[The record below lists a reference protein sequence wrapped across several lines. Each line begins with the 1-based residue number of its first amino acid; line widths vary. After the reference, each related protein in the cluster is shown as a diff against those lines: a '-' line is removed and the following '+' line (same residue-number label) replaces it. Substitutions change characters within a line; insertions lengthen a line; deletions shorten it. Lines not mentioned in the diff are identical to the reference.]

1 MLVPSVSFREVP
13 NEADLVQS
21 YKIILSTNDLIQ
33 NEAKRRYI
41 CTYRSFLAKASKND
55 EKRRQPYKY
64 LQVGSALATINV
76 SIVRKHYQSN
86 G

>member
-33 NEAKRRYI
+33 IEAKRRYI
-41 CTYRSFLAKASKND
+41 HIDIFWRKRLKMMKRDGKHINTFKLAA
-55 EKRRQPYKY
+55 
-64 LQVGSALATINV
+64 
-76 SIVRKHYQSN
+76 H
-86 G
+86 